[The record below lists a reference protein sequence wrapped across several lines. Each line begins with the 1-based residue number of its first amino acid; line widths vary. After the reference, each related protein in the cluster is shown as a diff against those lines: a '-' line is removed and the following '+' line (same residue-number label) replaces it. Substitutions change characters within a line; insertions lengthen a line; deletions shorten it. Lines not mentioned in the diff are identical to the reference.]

1 MKNLVLIRHAKSNW
15 DAPLKDIDRPLSK
28 RGIGDAHITS
38 HHIDQYLPKTF
49 IVWSSPARRAKE
61 TAMIY
66 AQNLAIPLE
75 TIIYKDDLY
84 TFDERGLEN
93 AIKNCENKYDSLI
106 LFGHN
111 GAITDF
117 VNKFGDRYI
126 DNVPTSGVVSLTFDE
141 EDWKDIHKGKIQKAV
156 FPSHLK
162 S

>member
-38 HHIDQYLPKTF
+38 HHIDKYLPKTF

-93 AIKNCENKYDSLI
+93 AIKSCENKYDSLI

-126 DNVPTSGVVSLTFDE
+126 DNVPTSGVVSLTFE
-141 EDWKDIHKGKIQKAV
+141 EDDWKDIHKGKIQKAV
-156 FPSHLK
+156 FPSPLK

>member
-38 HHIDQYLPKTF
+38 HHIDKYLPKTF

-93 AIKNCENKYDSLI
+93 AIKSCENKYDSQI

-117 VNKFGDRYI
+117 VNKFGDVFI
-126 DNVPTSGVVSLTFDE
+126 ENVPTSGFVSLQFDA
-141 EDWKDIHKGKIQKAV
+141 DSWDTIHKGKTHKTI
-156 FPSHLK
+156 FPKDLK
-162 S
+162 

>member
-15 DAPLKDIDRPLSK
+15 DIPLNDIDRPLSK

-38 HHIDQYLPKTF
+38 HHIDSYLPKTF

-84 TFDERGLEN
+84 TFDEKGLEQ

-126 DNVPTSGVVSLTFDE
+126 DNVPTSGVVSLTFE
-141 EDWKDIHKGKIQKAV
+141 ENDWSAIRKGKIKDAV